1 MRIRQYSISSSP
13 LWNATCISITLSIV
27 QLPNEAGLSN
37 KFLGVASNY
46 LAKVCVDD
54 RVQVG
59 IRSSAATFHLPEDP
73 SVPVVM
79 FATGSGIAPMR
90 GFTQHVEQAKSRR
103 DVRTMVLD
111 SWDSWRLFWPLA
123 GRLRIHLVADTFK
136 IELIYDKEL
145 IYEYFLVGAKFYTCG
160 SPPVAN
166 ALKESLISLV
176 NIRHADWDDER
187 LARKWGSIQKVR
199 LATDVFA

>member
-1 MRIRQYSISSSP
+1 MRIRQYPISSSP
-13 LWNATCISITLSIV
+13 LWNATCISITLFIV

-46 LAKVCVDD
+46 LAKVCIDD

-79 FATGSGIAPMR
+79 FAAGSGIAPMR
-90 GFTQHVEQAKSRR
+90 GFVQQRVEQAKSRR
-103 DVRTMVLD
+103 NVGKMVL
-111 SWDSWRLFWPLA
+111 
-123 GRLRIHLVADTFK
+123 
-136 IELIYDKEL
+136 
-145 IYEYFLVGAKFYTCG
+145 FYGCR
-160 SPPVAN
+160 SSEQISFAN

-176 NIRHADWDDER
+176 KIRHAGWDDER
-187 LARKWGSIQKVR
+187 LARKWEFIQKER